1 MALIKCT
8 DCKKKISDS
17 VEICPNCGKKLTQ
30 EDKIIGFSKIQSG
43 RKKKRYILI
52 ISSII
57 FLVLIIFSFLF
68 VNYIQNKEGEKKNK
82 LEKIKIEKMKDI
94 KNRAKEYTKN
104 IEIIYKEEKEIYN
117 KMVSIWYNSVY
128 EIDDKETDEY
138 TKEKGKFV
146 GMDKAIEKFGN
157 SNFLKKKADVIFEKM
172 EKANLQTEETK
183 KIYKDVVDVKEI
195 YELLKKASESANKY
209 MDKVNNPT
217 GMNYESYMNQ
227 CTELETELSGIIGEL
242 KSLET

>member
-128 EIDDKETDEY
+128 EIDDKETDEVAPRM
-138 TKEKGKFV
+138 G
-146 GMDKAIEKFGN
+146 
-157 SNFLKKKADVIFEKM
+157 S
-172 EKANLQTEETK
+172 
-183 KIYKDVVDVKEI
+183 VD
-195 YELLKKASESANKY
+195 
-209 MDKVNNPT
+209 
-217 GMNYESYMNQ
+217 
-227 CTELETELSGIIGEL
+227 
-242 KSLET
+242 

>member
-8 DCKKKISDS
+8 DCGKKISDS
-17 VEICPNCGKKLTQ
+17 VDNCPNCGKKMTQ

-117 KMVSIWYNSVY
+117 KMVSLWYNSVY

>member
-183 KIYKDVVDVKEI
+183 KIYKYVVDVKEI